1 MASGMIHIAIAKEV
15 NKKLNM
21 DENLLYLGTLA
32 PDLSKILKRR
42 KSRSHFYTTH
52 DIPDLDKFVLKY
64 KKEMNRPIEMGYYIH
79 LYVDK
84 LWDELI
90 TKDII
95 NIESITLLNGTKIK
109 VKEKDAK
116 KLLNKDFS
124 NINEDIIKKYNID
137 LSLFDKSIRVPK
149 IYINEI
155 PDKKIKL
162 VIDDMNKIL
171 NESKKQKTVVLDEKK
186 VYKFINNASK
196 EIINNLKELEF
207 INL

>member
-1 MASGMIHIAIAKEV
+1 MASGMIHIAVAKKVNEV
-15 NKKLNM
+15 LKM

-32 PDLSKILKRR
+32 PDLSSILKRK
-42 KSRSHFYTTH
+42 KSRSHFYTNK
-52 DIPDLDKFVLKY
+52 DVPDLNKYILKY
-64 KKEMNRPIEMGYYIH
+64 KKEMSRPIEMGYYIH

-90 TKDII
+90 TRDII
-95 NIESITLLNGTKIK
+95 DINSITLLNGTKIK
-109 VKEKDAK
+109 IKEKDAK

-124 NINEDIIKKYNID
+124 NINENIINKYKID

-155 PDKKIKL
+155 PVKKVKL

-171 NESKKQKTVVLDEKK
+171 SESKKEKTVIIDEKN

-196 EIINNLKELEF
+196 EIIDYLKELEF
-207 INL
+207 II

>member
-15 NKKLNM
+15 NKKLKM

-32 PDLSKILKRR
+32 PDLSKILKRK
-42 KSRSHFYTTH
+42 KSRSHFYTTK
-52 DIPDLDKFVLKY
+52 DAPDLDKFILKY
-64 KKEMNRPIEMGYYIH
+64 KKEMSRPIEMGYYIH

-84 LWDELI
+84 LWDELF

-95 NIESITLLNGTKIK
+95 DLDSITLLNGTKIK

-124 NINEDIIKKYNID
+124 NINENIINKYDID

-149 IYINEI
+149 IYIDEI
-155 PDKKIKL
+155 PNKKIKL
-162 VIDDMNKIL
+162 VIDDINKIL
-171 NESKKQKTVVLDEKK
+171 SESKKERTVILDEKN
-186 VYKFINNASK
+186 VYKFINSSSK

-207 INL
+207 ID